1 MWIFSSDDRV
11 LGLMVLRGKTAPL
24 LEDEDSSQNKGS
36 FSPFF
41 VGEGEGPLFWLLLG
55 LTEREKPSVCHP
67 SRLEEQTA
75 VSLTVPSRPDAED
88 LVGSTADG
96 LH

>member
-1 MWIFSSDDRV
+1 MEISS
-11 LGLMVLRGKTAPL
+11 T
-24 LEDEDSSQNKGS
+24 
-36 FSPFF
+36 FCPFF
-41 VGEGEGPLFWLLLG
+41 VGKGEGPLFWLLLG
-55 LTEREKPSVCHP
+55 LTEREESSVCHP
-67 SRLEEQTA
+67 SCLEEQTA